1 MTVATTYGDRLLA
14 RAEFR
19 AERRRRMALL
29 LPLIAAALWAL
40 ADLVAARH
48 GRLIAQGAGA
58 VRHATDHLVPIAWT
72 VILVVGAAAIGLKP
86 KRSSAPLLVSILAGP
101 VLSPALFGPGGW
113 HPWQTALFLALALFA
128 LIGPRSKR

>member
-1 MTVATTYGDRLLA
+1 VAVATTYGDRLLQ

-19 AERRRRMALL
+19 AARHRRIAVL
-29 LPLIAAALWAL
+29 LPLAGVASWAL

-58 VRHATDHLVPIAWT
+58 LRHAADHLIPIAWT
-72 VILVVGAAAIGLKP
+72 VFLVVGAAAIGLKP

-113 HPWQTALFLALALFA
+113 HPWQMVLFLPLALFA
-128 LIGPRSKR
+128 LTKR